1 MLEIKLI
8 DQKHQADIRLKNEP
22 FSLWGK
28 MLPSYNEGS
37 WQYTICKFASEDI
50 QTMRFPDENYCY
62 DEMSR
67 NSLFIGAYD
76 DGKCIGLAIVQDAFF
91 KYLHLYDLKVNTDY
105 RKQGI
110 GQLLI
115 HQALKA
121 ALAKGYHGIYT
132 QVRTTILLPVC
143 STCEQAFV
151 SEVWIRKCTK
161 EPIRKAKVTFCFIWM
176 QRKRQAKNS

>member
-1 MLEIKLI
+1 
-8 DQKHQADIRLKNEP
+8 
-22 FSLWGK
+22 
-28 MLPSYNEGS
+28 
-37 WQYTICKFASEDI
+37 
-50 QTMRFPDENYCY
+50 
-62 DEMSR
+62 MSR

-132 QVRTTILLPVC
+132 QAQDNNPSACLFYLRAGFRIGGLDTEVYKGTNQEGKSDILFYLDAAE
-143 STCEQAFV
+143 TAG
-151 SEVWIRKCTK
+151 KK
-161 EPIRKAKVTFCFIWM
+161 
-176 QRKRQAKNS
+176 